1 MNTDY
6 KEVNIFFTLGFL
18 LLWRTTA
25 FPTMAHGCLARN
37 PYFLL
42 TNSSMHIT
50 FTQYGSPRKRPG
62 TVCGS
67 IIDYWL
73 RRVLLKQ
80 STGEANVWELPYLSN
95 IALFRKSCA
104 DENLESHPMYKSSCH
119 ATLFTM
125 IGYIVH
131 YVWIHCSLY
140 GMIGWARRMLSR
152 GAVHWSAGS
161 RRG

>member
-6 KEVNIFFTLGFL
+6 KEVNIFFTYMGFL

-37 PYFLL
+37 PYFPL

-50 FTQYGSPRKRPG
+50 FTQYESPRKRPN

-73 RRVLLKQ
+73 RRVLLNKAQ
-80 STGEANVWELPYLSN
+80 ARQLFGYCPTCQTLLFFVRVARINFGVHPSRLPYETYKNTLRDES
-95 IALFRKSCA
+95 IFISLFA
-104 DENLESHPMYKSSCH
+104 Q
-119 ATLFTM
+119 
-125 IGYIVH
+125 
-131 YVWIHCSLY
+131 
-140 GMIGWARRMLSR
+140 
-152 GAVHWSAGS
+152 
-161 RRG
+161 

>member
-1 MNTDY
+1 MNTEYGIDY
-6 KEVNIFFTLGFL
+6 EHGIRNTIHMGFLL

-25 FPTMAHGCLARN
+25 YPTMAHGCFARN

-50 FTQYGSPRKRPG
+50 FTQYESPRKRPG

-80 STGEANVWELPYLSN
+80 STG
-95 IALFRKSCA
+95 
-104 DENLESHPMYKSSCH
+104 
-119 ATLFTM
+119 
-125 IGYIVH
+125 
-131 YVWIHCSLY
+131 
-140 GMIGWARRMLSR
+140 
-152 GAVHWSAGS
+152 
-161 RRG
+161 